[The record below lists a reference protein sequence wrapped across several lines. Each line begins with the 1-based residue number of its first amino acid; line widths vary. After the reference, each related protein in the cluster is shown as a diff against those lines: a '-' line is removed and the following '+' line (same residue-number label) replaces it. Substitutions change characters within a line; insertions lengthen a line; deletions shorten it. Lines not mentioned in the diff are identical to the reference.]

1 MKGRVLSFRHA
12 FAGVGYVFR
21 TQPNAR
27 IHTVITLL
35 VVALGA
41 WLGLGRLEWA
51 MLWLAIGLVWASEFM
66 NTALEALIDLAS
78 PQVHPL
84 AKAGKDVAAAGVLL
98 AAGAATVIGLLV
110 LGPPLWARVF
120 GGPFG

>member
-1 MKGRVLSFRHA
+1 MKGRVVSFRYA
-12 FAGVGYVFR
+12 FSGVGYVLK

-27 IHTVITLL
+27 IHTVFTLL

-41 WLGLGRLEWA
+41 WLGVGRLEWA
-51 MLWLAIGLVWASEFM
+51 VLWLAIGLVWASEFM

-98 AAGAATVIGLLV
+98 AAGAATVVGLLV

-120 GGPFG
+120 AGPVG